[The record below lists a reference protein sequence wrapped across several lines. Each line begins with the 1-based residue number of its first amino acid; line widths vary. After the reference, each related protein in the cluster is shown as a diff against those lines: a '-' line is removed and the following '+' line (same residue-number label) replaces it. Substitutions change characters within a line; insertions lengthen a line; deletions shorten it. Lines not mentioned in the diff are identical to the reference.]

1 MILSP
6 HEWRFCTEFYSKS
19 IPKINM
25 EVASGLLTCLGLFLE
40 GNPPPPALQRRET
53 SQGFTMT
60 FFVGK

>member
-6 HEWRFCTEFYSKS
+6 HEWRFCTEFYSES

-25 EVASGLLTCLGLFLE
+25 EVASSLLTCLGLFSE
-40 GNPPPPALQRRET
+40 GPPPPTLQRRET

-60 FFVGK
+60 FLVGK

>member
-40 GNPPPPALQRRET
+40 GTPAPQLCKEEKHLRD
-53 SQGFTMT
+53 SP
-60 FFVGK
+60 